1 MSFHGILSGRQVIE
15 EQSTYEELFTEQQF
29 EEERKEYY
37 EEYAVNPALAFPRP
51 IVITFLNSKFIHL
64 HSDGTLLYLVRF
76 GVR

>member
-1 MSFHGILSGRQVIE
+1 MSFYVIFLGRQVIE

-51 IVITFLNSKFIHL
+51 IVITFLDSKLIN
-64 HSDGTLLYLVRF
+64 
-76 GVR
+76 